1 MNRGNLLLAEIKAR
15 MRDSARR
22 KRNDAAKNGQI
33 GAALA
38 ANIEAAISIP
48 ITAIMS
54 GFWPIGSE
62 ADIMPTLAKY
72 DSLGCALT
80 LPIVVGRNTAL
91 VFRRWRDGDDMDK
104 GPFGVA
110 EPKST
115 AEELRPDVLLVP
127 LLAFDRA
134 GYRLGYG
141 GGYYDRT
148 LRGLRALKPIVAIGV
163 GFAAQEMP
171 KTPRGLDDEPV
182 DWIVTENEAF
192 KIITD

>member
-1 MNRGNLLLAEIKAR
+1 LNRGNLLLAEIKTL

-22 KRNDAAKNGQI
+22 KRDDAAKNGQI

-80 LPIVVGRNTAL
+80 LPIVVGRNTA
-91 VFRRWRDGDDMDK
+91 
-104 GPFGVA
+104 
-110 EPKST
+110 
-115 AEELRPDVLLVP
+115 EELRPDVLLVP

-171 KTPRGLDDEPV
+171 KMPRGPDDEPV
-182 DWIVTENEAF
+182 DWIVTENETF